1 MTVELLPNAFPTSTR
16 TRLERI
22 TALPWLSAGLRCA
35 CGSAEPHC
43 LYCSGP
49 ESD

>member
-1 MTVELLPNAFPTSTR
+1 MTVELLPNLVPAPPR
-16 TRLERI
+16 PRLRG
-22 TALPWLSAGLRCA
+22 TAALSWGAVVLRCA
-35 CGSAEPHC
+35 CGPAEPDC

>member
-1 MTVELLPNAFPTSTR
+1 MTVELLPNVHPAPSR
-16 TRLERI
+16 TRLERS
-22 TALPWLSAGLRCA
+22 SAPSWHSFALRCA
-35 CGSAEPHC
+35 CGSAEPDC

>member
-1 MTVELLPNAFPTSTR
+1 MTVELLHHVVPAPSRILLSR
-16 TRLERI
+16 T
-22 TALPWLSAGLRCA
+22 AAPSWGSVGLRCA
-35 CGSAEPHC
+35 CGAAEPDC